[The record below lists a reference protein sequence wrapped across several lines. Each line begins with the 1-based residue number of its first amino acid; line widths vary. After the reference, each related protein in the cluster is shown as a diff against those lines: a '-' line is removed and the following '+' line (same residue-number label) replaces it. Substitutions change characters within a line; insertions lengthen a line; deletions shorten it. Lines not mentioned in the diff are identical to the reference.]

1 MTTLKLPSK
10 LRSSGRSALL
20 EEAFAKSGEE
30 NARCWLIIS
39 RRKSQKRKLF
49 KDKQHK
55 REDQWCVYG
64 EKEKGY
70 IFIFNYLFLIV
81 QEE

>member
-55 REDQWCVYG
+55 REDQW
-64 EKEKGY
+64 
-70 IFIFNYLFLIV
+70 
-81 QEE
+81 